1 MRGLCHCRR
10 APHRCSPGYRWFS
23 GPRTRGEQFMC
34 GVDTLWADYVL
45 VVLMFGAQ
53 LWFAERKSDSGVI
66 FGTV

>member
-1 MRGLCHCRR
+1 
-10 APHRCSPGYRWFS
+10 
-23 GPRTRGEQFMC
+23 MC